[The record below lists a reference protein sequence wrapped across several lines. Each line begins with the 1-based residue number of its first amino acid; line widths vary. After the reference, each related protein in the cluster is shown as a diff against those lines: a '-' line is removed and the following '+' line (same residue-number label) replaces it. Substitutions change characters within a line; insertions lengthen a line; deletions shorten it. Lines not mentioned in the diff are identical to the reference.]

1 MMNFANS
8 SCGQTNKGIV
18 MADTEKETFNDKL
31 ETLEKIRQRLAYENR
46 RYNQTT
52 ESNDIFRDLL
62 RQLEKAQEE
71 VDNYYLQRIR
81 QVA

>member
-1 MMNFANS
+1 
-8 SCGQTNKGIV
+8 